1 MKKQAHFYIFFGIPG
16 AGKSTQINLL
26 KNHVKKN
33 GNKIV
38 EINIGESLRYFLKN
52 SPNPLIKSMC
62 SDINKGSLAPSVL
75 PIFLWTKKIL
85 KEYEPGCAFFLDGGV
100 RKEKEADLFL
110 DLLYGMGDNIKVK
123 VIYLIIST
131 SNSKKRLIERS
142 RGEDDN
148 SEIIEKRIKMHK
160 KRIKKSL
167 KKFKKS
173 KKNTDILKIS
183 GEGETEEI
191 FQRIKVKLNL

>member
-1 MKKQAHFYIFFGIPG
+1 
-16 AGKSTQINLL
+16 
-26 KNHVKKN
+26 
-33 GNKIV
+33 
-38 EINIGESLRYFLKN
+38 
-52 SPNPLIKSMC
+52 
-62 SDINKGSLAPSVL
+62 
-75 PIFLWTKKIL
+75 
-85 KEYEPGCAFFLDGGV
+85 
-100 RKEKEADLFL
+100 
-110 DLLYGMGDNIKVK
+110 MGDNIKVK